1 MNRTEFEQF
10 ILAWYPS
17 KSDCPWASHP
27 RHKVFRHRGNRKW
40 FALIM
45 NVSRDKLGLSGS
57 DMLDVVNLKCDPLL
71 IPSLRERPGCFPAYH
86 MNKAHWITVALDDS
100 ASDETIK
107 MLLDMSYAA
116 TESNACKGK
125 S

>member
-17 KSDCPWASHP
+17 ESDCPWASHP

-86 MNKAHWITVALDDS
+86 MNKTHWITVALD
-100 ASDETIK
+100 
-107 MLLDMSYAA
+107 AA
-116 TESNACKGK
+116 HQTKPSKC
-125 S
+125 SWI